1 MLTFWKILQ
10 LSLTWA
16 VLRVSE
22 KQKAS
27 DPYKV
32 SFSKYLQ
39 DVALIHCV
47 KNAPIHL
54 KMMYCI
60 GDLYGNYSGDKWKP
74 IVIL

>member
-1 MLTFWKILQ
+1 M
-10 LSLTWA
+10 
-16 VLRVSE
+16 LRVSE

-32 SFSKYLQ
+32 SLSKYLQ
-39 DVALIHCV
+39 DAALINCV

-60 GDLYGNYSGDKWKP
+60 WDLYGNYSGDK
-74 IVIL
+74 

>member
-1 MLTFWKILQ
+1 M
-10 LSLTWA
+10 
-16 VLRVSE
+16 LRVSE

-39 DVALIHCV
+39 DAALIHCV

-60 GDLYGNYSGDKWKP
+60 GDLYGNYSGDK
-74 IVIL
+74 